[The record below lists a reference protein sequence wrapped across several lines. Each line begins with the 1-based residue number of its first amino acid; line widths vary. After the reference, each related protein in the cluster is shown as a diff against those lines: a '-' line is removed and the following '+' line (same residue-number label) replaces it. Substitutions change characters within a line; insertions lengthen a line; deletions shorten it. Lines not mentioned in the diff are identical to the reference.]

1 MNGRPLGSTYRL
13 QLAGLGFAGARR
25 IVGYLHRLGI
35 QTLYVSPVLA
45 AVPGSTHGYDV
56 VDPTRLDPDLGTDDE
71 LAGLLGELAAHQM
84 SLLIDIV
91 PNHMATAAENRW
103 FADVLARGPASP
115 YGRHF
120 DIDWAAADGRVVLA
134 VLAGPLAEVRA
145 AGQLVVEAPGE
156 PGPPELAYADRRLPL
171 DPDGPAGRAGEPVS
185 DEVLGAQHYRLTYW
199 RLGRHLIN
207 YRRFFDVDSLIGVRV
222 EDPAVYRD
230 THRRLLALAAD
241 PQVIGVR
248 VDHIDGLA
256 DPAAYLERLHRDLAG
271 TGPGR
276 PRVLVEKILARDETL
291 PAGWATE
298 GTSGYEFADLAGGLL
313 VDRDGAAALA
323 AWAAG
328 DGGPTGGFAEV
339 AVQAKRDVL
348 AALFPGPLD
357 RLAAD
362 VLATLAAEGASPDLD
377 RADMA
382 AALAE
387 LTAQLDVYR
396 TYVDAT
402 GARPSDLRRLDRARR
417 AARPQ
422 LDAEG
427 RRALDLV
434 VPGLTLARAADRPGA
449 DGPAWL
455 DLARRFQQ
463 LTGAVAAKGVEDTA
477 LYRFDGLVVGA
488 EVGGSPA
495 QPAVDPPTF
504 HRAMALR
511 ARRWPE
517 SLNATST
524 HDTKRSED
532 VRARLAALSEVPE
545 VWASTVDRWSRRH
558 QGLVGS
564 PGPSRHDRLLAYQS
578 IVGVWPLTTAG
589 RRGLSARVAAYL
601 VKAAREAKRET
612 SWLEPDERYE
622 RALVGFC
629 RRLLGGADE
638 RFGPEVERVVEQIGP
653 AGALNALTL
662 VVLRSTAPG
671 VPDCYQGN
679 ELWAPALVDPDNRRP
694 VDYGRR
700 EAMLDRLDRAVA
712 RRGPAAVAAELLAR
726 WPDGRIK
733 LYTTAQLAR
742 LRRDRAAL
750 FERGTYRPIGPS
762 GPGADHVVAL
772 ARRRGRDWLVAGVTR
787 RPIGLVGPGRF
798 PVGRPAWGP
807 TRLSLPPGAPRR
819 FHDVLTGAEVTRSG
833 RSLDTDQLFA
843 VLPYAVL
850 VAA

>member
-1 MNGRPLGSTYRL
+1 M
-13 QLAGLGFAGARR
+13 
-25 IVGYLHRLGI
+25 
-35 QTLYVSPVLA
+35 
-45 AVPGSTHGYDV
+45 
-56 VDPTRLDPDLGTDDE
+56 
-71 LAGLLGELAAHQM
+71 
-84 SLLIDIV
+84 
-91 PNHMATAAENRW
+91 
-103 FADVLARGPASP
+103 
-115 YGRHF
+115 
-120 DIDWAAADGRVVLA
+120 
-134 VLAGPLAEVRA
+134 
-145 AGQLVVEAPGE
+145 
-156 PGPPELAYADRRLPL
+156 
-171 DPDGPAGRAGEPVS
+171 
-185 DEVLGAQHYRLTYW
+185 
-199 RLGRHLIN
+199 
-207 YRRFFDVDSLIGVRV
+207 DSLIGVRV

-230 THRRLLALAAD
+230 THRRLLGLAAD
-241 PQVIGVR
+241 PRVIGVR

-256 DPAAYLERLHRDLAG
+256 DPAAYLERLRHDLAAA
-271 TGPGR
+271 GPGR
-276 PRVLVEKILARDETL
+276 PRVLVEKILARDESL

-313 VDRDGAAALA
+313 VDRPGAAALA

-328 DGGPTGGFAEV
+328 DGGTPGGFAAL

-348 AALFPGPLD
+348 AALFPGPVD

-362 VLATLAAEGASPDLD
+362 VLAVLAAEGAPPDLA

-387 LTAQLDVYR
+387 LAAQLDVYR

-402 GARPSDLRRLDRARR
+402 GARPADRRRLARAEQ
-417 AARPQ
+417 AARAH

-427 RRALDLV
+427 RRALGLV
-434 VPGLTLARAADRPGA
+434 VPGLTLARPADRPVA
-449 DGPAWL
+449 DGPTWL

-495 QPAVDPPTF
+495 EPAVDPRTF
-504 HRAMALR
+504 HRAMAVR

-532 VRARLAALSEVPE
+532 VRARLAVLSEVPE
-545 VWASTVDRWSRRH
+545 VWTATVDRWDRRH
-558 QGLVGS
+558 RELTAG

-578 IVGVWPLTTAG
+578 IVGAWPPTAAE
-589 RRGLSARVAAYL
+589 RRGLSTRVAGYL
-601 VKAAREAKRET
+601 VKAAREGKRET
-612 SWLEPDERYE
+612 SWLEPDRRYE
-622 RALVGFC
+622 QALVGFV
-629 RRLLGGADE
+629 RRLLAGTDR
-638 RFGPEVERVVEQIGP
+638 RFASEVERLVEQIGP

-700 EAMLDRLDRAVA
+700 AGMLDRLDRAVA
-712 RRGPAAVAAELLAR
+712 RRGPAAVAAELLAG

-742 LRRDRAAL
+742 LRRDRSTL
-750 FERGTYRPIGPS
+750 FERGTYRPIGTS
-762 GPGADHVVAL
+762 GPGAEHVVAL

-798 PVGRPAWGP
+798 PTGRPAWGP
-807 TRLSLPPGAPRR
+807 TRLTLPPGAPRR
-819 FHDVLTGAEVTRSG
+819 FRDVLTGAEVTRSG
-833 RSLDTDQLFA
+833 RSLAADQLFA
-843 VLPYAVL
+843 VLPFAVL